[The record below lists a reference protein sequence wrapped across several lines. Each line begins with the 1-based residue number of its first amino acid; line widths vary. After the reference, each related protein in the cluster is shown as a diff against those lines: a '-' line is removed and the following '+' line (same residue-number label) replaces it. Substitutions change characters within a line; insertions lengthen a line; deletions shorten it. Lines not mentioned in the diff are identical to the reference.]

1 MASATTGVQGNAAE
15 TKPNASHGLTLRIR
29 NGNEV
34 YEVLRPFFNG
44 GYWGQANAKGM
55 DALEA
60 LWDHL
65 PGAVGNVNAI
75 SVVDTSGSMYWAEKL
90 KPALIS
96 QAMGLYCAERC
107 EGVFHNHLITFEST
121 PHLMEI
127 HGATLRDKL
136 KYIGSLPVGG
146 STNLEAVFD
155 LIVDTAV
162 KSRAKQA
169 EMPQVLYIC
178 LLPVGY
184 ASEDSVP
191 YAPWH
196 DVYRNISEFA
206 EVL

>member
-1 MASATTGVQGNAAE
+1 
-15 TKPNASHGLTLRIR
+15 
-29 NGNEV
+29 
-34 YEVLRPFFNG
+34 
-44 GYWGQANAKGM
+44 M

-169 EMPQVLYIC
+169 EVPQVLYIC